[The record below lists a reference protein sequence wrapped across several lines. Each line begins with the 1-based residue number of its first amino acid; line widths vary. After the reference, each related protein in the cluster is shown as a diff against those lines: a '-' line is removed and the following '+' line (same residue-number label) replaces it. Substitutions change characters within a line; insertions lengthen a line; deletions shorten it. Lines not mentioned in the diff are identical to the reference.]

1 MHRRVFMSQEQ
12 GILLPELDD
21 GKSISQEI
29 IPHYYGHR
37 ERLREKLFDGAGK
50 GLQDYELLELLLFSA
65 IPRKDIKPLAKD
77 LLAHYHN
84 LRGVFYAE
92 PSQLKEK
99 FKLSDTVISL
109 LKVSVVIVDRLAR
122 HQISEQ
128 TVIGSWQELLH
139 YCTVTMG
146 HEKVEQFRVLFLD
159 QKNKLIADEVLSKGT
174 VNQTS
179 VYPREVMKR
188 AIELSAMSLILVHNH
203 PSGDTKPSRADI
215 EMTKE
220 IQNAGRVFG
229 IKIFDHIII
238 SSTSHASFQNLGLL
252 N

>member
-1 MHRRVFMSQEQ
+1 MSNEQ
-12 GILLPELDD
+12 AILFPDCGEENM
-21 GKSISQEI
+21 SSQKET
-29 IPHYYGHR
+29 PHYHGHR
-37 ERLREKLFDGAGK
+37 ERLREKLFDGAGR
-50 GLQDYELLELLLFSA
+50 GLQDYELLELLLFPA

-77 LLAHYHN
+77 LLAYYQN

-99 FKLSDTVISL
+99 FKLSETVISL

-122 HQISEQ
+122 TQISQQ
-128 TVIGSWQELLH
+128 TLIGSWKELLH

-146 HEKVEQFRVLFLD
+146 HERVEQFRVLFLD

-188 AIELSAMSLILVHNH
+188 AIELGATSLILVHNH

-215 EMTKE
+215 DMTKE

-238 SSTSHASFQNLGLL
+238 SSSSHSSFQNLGLL

>member
-1 MHRRVFMSQEQ
+1 MDQEQ
-12 GILLPELDD
+12 MT
-21 GKSISQEI
+21 
-29 IPHYYGHR
+29 PHYHGHR
-37 ERLREKLFDGAGK
+37 ERLREKLFDGVGK
-50 GLQDYELLELLLFSA
+50 GLQDYELLELLLFPA

-77 LLAHYHN
+77 LLSYYRD

-99 FKLSDTVISL
+99 FKLSDTVVSL

-122 HQISEQ
+122 HQIAEQ
-128 TVIGSWQELLH
+128 AVIGSWNELLQ

-146 HEKVEQFRVLFLD
+146 HEKIEQFRVLFLD

-174 VNQTS
+174 VNQTP
-179 VYPREVMKR
+179 VYPREVMRR
-188 AIELSAMSLILVHNH
+188 AIELGAMSLILIHNH

-215 EMTKE
+215 DMTKE

-229 IKIFDHIII
+229 IRIFDHIII